1 MDFTRYHEEFLKI
14 DVTVSRLWNGVS
26 FINVAEIVNNEVDL
40 RDLEKRCW
48 SLNDSLYKTNKEMGA
63 ASERLSDDEYNRYEN
78 EISELDSKYSLIDS
92 KISAIE
98 GVINH
103 LQKIQEE
110 FEENDSLKFFDD
122 SEEIKINENNQ
133 FIKLERLI

>member
-1 MDFTRYHEEFLKI
+1 
-14 DVTVSRLWNGVS
+14 
-26 FINVAEIVNNEVDL
+26 
-40 RDLEKRCW
+40 
-48 SLNDSLYKTNKEMGA
+48 MGA
-63 ASERLSDDEYNRYEN
+63 ASERLSDGEYNRYEN

-110 FEENDSLKFFDD
+110 FEENDSLRFFDD

>member
-1 MDFTRYHEEFLKI
+1 MS
-14 DVTVSRLWNGVS
+14 VSRLWNRVS
-26 FINVAEIVNNEVDL
+26 FINVAEVVNTEVDL

-63 ASERLSDDEYNRYEN
+63 ASERLSDGEYNRYEN

-110 FEENDSLKFFDD
+110 FEENDSLRFFDD